1 MRLNEELW
9 VKYADWEKWYGIYIC
24 KLYSIFI
31 NIYSNIFKQK
41 LKQKIKDNKKKMNI
55 RATLKRIKK
64 HLTEIKIIYS
74 LSGESDIY
82 LVINQRQIVSIEDIV
97 HYWYEIGCCNLRLIR

>member
-9 VKYADWEKWYGIYIC
+9 VKYADWEKWYGFYIC
-24 KLYSIFI
+24 KLCSIFI

-41 LKQKIKDNKKKMNI
+41 LKQKMKDNKKKINI

-64 HLTEIKIIYS
+64 HLTEIKIIIHWVVRVTFIWLLTKGK
-74 LSGESDIY
+74 LSA
-82 LVINQRQIVSIEDIV
+82 
-97 HYWYEIGCCNLRLIR
+97 LRT

>member
-9 VKYADWEKWYGIYIC
+9 VKYAGWEKWYGIYIC

-41 LKQKIKDNKKKMNI
+41 LKQKMKDNKKKMNI
-55 RATLKRIKK
+55 RVT
-64 HLTEIKIIYS
+64 
-74 LSGESDIY
+74 
-82 LVINQRQIVSIEDIV
+82 
-97 HYWYEIGCCNLRLIR
+97 